1 MSGKILLQVEES
13 GEGWYVD
20 PDTQKRAYL
29 GRPADAFRIMRE
41 LGLGVAHE
49 QLQKYLDS
57 QFPSN
62 LSGKI
67 LLDVEKNGEAY
78 YVDPDT
84 LEGYFLGKPKDAF
97 QVMRERGKGISNEN
111 LDGIA
116 VHEKYSHKNQGDQ
129 NGDHKYY
136 EVSNVVD
143 GDTIDVIIDGEEERI
158 RMIGVDTPETK
169 DPRTTVECFG
179 KEASQKTKEELS
191 GKEVRLEFD
200 ETQGKRGHYGRLL
213 AYVLLKDGTNFN
225 KSLIKQ
231 GYAHEYTYNIPYKY
245 QEEFKQAEDYARE
258 NEKGLWAEGACEDYE
273 NGEEDSESS
282 SDTSSDTSDSQT
294 SSGLTI
300 TNIHYEGEEKP
311 KEPDEYVVIENKG
324 EGKVNLEGYTLS
336 DESDK
341 TYQFGDIV
349 LETGDT
355 VKVYTGCG
363 EDNSQELYWC
373 HTQSAIWNNTGDTG
387 YLRSSAGDLLSEYGY

>member
-1 MSGKILLQVEES
+1 MKTKIFFIFLISILLVPSFVFADTLSQKMSGKILLQVEES

-41 LGLGVAHE
+41 LGLGIAHE
-49 QLQKYLDS
+49 QLQEYLDS

-67 LLDVEKNGEAY
+67 LLDVEENGEAY

-84 LEGYFLGKPKDAF
+84 LEGYFLGRPKDAF

-116 VHEKYSHKNQGDQ
+116 VHEKYAHKSQGDQ

-179 KEASQKTKEELS
+179 KEASQKTEEELS

-200 ETQGKRGHYGRLL
+200 ETQGERGKYGRLL
-213 AYVLLKDGTNFN
+213 VYVFLKDGTNFN

-245 QEEFKQAEDYARE
+245 QKEFKQAEDYARE
-258 NEKGLWAEGACEDYE
+258 NEKGLWGPEVCG
-273 NGEEDSESS
+273 NEDSLFE
-282 SDTSSDTSDSQT
+282 
-294 SSGLTI
+294 
-300 TNIHYEGEEKP
+300 EGEESNETDDDQKT
-311 KEPDEYVVIENKG
+311 ETSLE
-324 EGKVNLEGYTLS
+324 EGKWYTSSYHSAKYYYHESCEGW
-336 DESDK
+336 
-341 TYQFGDIV
+341 
-349 LETGDT
+349 
-355 VKVYTGCG
+355 
-363 EDNSQELYWC
+363 QELSEKYL
-373 HTQSAIWNNTGDTG
+373 QEYNTEE
-387 YLRSSAGDLLSEYGY
+387 ALLEEHDKELHPECEL

>member
-1 MSGKILLQVEES
+1 MKTKIFFIFLISILLVPSFVFADTLSQKMSGKILLQVEES

-41 LGLGVAHE
+41 LGLGIAHE
-49 QLQKYLDS
+49 QLQEYLDS

-67 LLDVEKNGEAY
+67 LLDVEENGEAY

-84 LEGYFLGKPKDAF
+84 LEGYFLGRPKDAF
-97 QVMRERGKGISNEN
+97 QVMRERGEGISNEN

-116 VHEKYSHKNQGDQ
+116 VHEKYAHKNQGDQ
-129 NGDHKYY
+129 DGDHKYY

-179 KEASQKTKEELS
+179 KEASQKTEEELS

-200 ETQGKRGHYGRLL
+200 ETQGERGKYGRLL
-213 AYVLLKDGTNFN
+213 VYVFLKDGTNFN

-245 QEEFKQAEDYARE
+245 QKEFKQAEDYARE
-258 NEKGLWAEGACEDYE
+258 NEKGLWGPEVCG
-273 NGEEDSESS
+273 NEDSLFE
-282 SDTSSDTSDSQT
+282 
-294 SSGLTI
+294 
-300 TNIHYEGEEKP
+300 EGEESNETDDDQKT
-311 KEPDEYVVIENKG
+311 ETSLE
-324 EGKVNLEGYTLS
+324 EGKWYTSSYHSAKYYYHESCEGW
-336 DESDK
+336 
-341 TYQFGDIV
+341 
-349 LETGDT
+349 
-355 VKVYTGCG
+355 
-363 EDNSQELYWC
+363 QELSEKYL
-373 HTQSAIWNNTGDTG
+373 QEYNTEE
-387 YLRSSAGDLLSEYGY
+387 ALLEEHDKELHPECEL